1 MRVVKSTYYSNWGD
15 LFGYKIAHFV
25 LPALVKI
32 KFLTP
37 NQVTLISFTLF
48 AIGSFLLLFS
58 HNFPV
63 NIISGFL
70 IFAGYIGDDIDGQLA
85 RETKKYSVIG
95 DYLDKVLDV
104 VKIFLVTFF
113 SSLAVYFQTNNIVF
127 LLIGF
132 IACFGFL
139 LRYYIKLE
147 TMFSALSRDNKF
159 LDKSA
164 QKREVLEHEM
174 DVLYS
179 KNPRNVADFLKIS
192 WIKNRMVFIVD
203 EAEFA
208 IFTAIGAIFGQL
220 WLSLLII
227 ATAQVVV
234 VVWRVFERG
243 TQLKNNSV
251 NLLRP
256 LRK

>member
-37 NQVTLISFTLF
+37 NQITLVSFLSF
-48 AIGSFLLLFS
+48 AIGCFLLLFPI
-58 HNFPV
+58 FPI
-63 NIISGFL
+63 NIIAGLL
-70 IFAGYIGDDIDGQLA
+70 IFAGYVGDDIDGQFA
-85 RETKKYSVIG
+85 RETKKYSIIG

-113 SSLAVYFQTNNIVF
+113 SALAVYFQSGNIVF
-127 LLIGF
+127 ILVGF
-132 IACFGFL
+132 IACFAFL

-147 TMFSALSRDNKF
+147 TMFSAFSRDDKYM
-159 LDKSA
+159 DKSA
-164 QKREVLEHEM
+164 KKRAELEHEM
-174 DVLYS
+174 DIFYGKTP
-179 KNPRNVADFLKIS
+179 KNIPEFLRS
-192 WIKNRMVFIVD
+192 LWIKNRMIFIVD

-208 IFTAIGAIFGQL
+208 IFTAIGAALGQL
-220 WLSLLII
+220 WVSLVII
-227 ATAQVVV
+227 ATAQVAVV
-234 VVWRVFERG
+234 IWRAFERG
-243 TQLKNNSV
+243 IQLMNGSE
-251 NLLRP
+251 NLVRP